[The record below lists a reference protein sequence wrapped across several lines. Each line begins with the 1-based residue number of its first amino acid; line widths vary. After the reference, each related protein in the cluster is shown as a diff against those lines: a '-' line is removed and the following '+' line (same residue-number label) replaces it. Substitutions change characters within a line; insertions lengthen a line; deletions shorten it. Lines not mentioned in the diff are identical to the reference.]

1 MKKIINNKLYNTDT
15 AESLGQKEWGEPTD
29 FYYIFESLYRTSKG
43 NFFLYRKVGAGSEF
57 AKPIGNNSWV
67 PREDIEAFGEK
78 ELECSQDVSCLL
90 RKKPDARKRS
100 KSTANI
106 LMEV

>member
-67 PREDIEAFGEK
+67 PREDIETLDKEQTRNWAIDYLEQSKFEEIFGVIE
-78 ELECSQDVSCLL
+78 E
-90 RKKPDARKRS
+90 A
-100 KSTANI
+100 
-106 LMEV
+106 

>member
-15 AESLGQKEWGEPTD
+15 AELLGQKEWGEPMD
-29 FYYIFESLYRTSKG
+29 FYYIFESLYRTSKE

-67 PREDIEAFGEK
+67 PREDIEALDKEQARNWAIDYLEQSKFEEIFGVIE
-78 ELECSQDVSCLL
+78 E
-90 RKKPDARKRS
+90 A
-100 KSTANI
+100 
-106 LMEV
+106 